1 MQMNGPAD
9 YQSKSLKTGFS
20 HGGLNQTVR
29 EYFDTK
35 LELKSGKVPSSE
47 KNLPEFRQLG
57 YD

>member
-1 MQMNGPAD
+1 MKGPAD
-9 YQSKSLKTGFS
+9 YQSKILKTGFF